1 MNWFYMVLIPIELIA
16 YVYRTKSFIFL
27 ILISVL
33 RGWCLIIK
41 NIQKCFSCKYL
52 IKKDYLFFYSN
63 HFLLNNFYFLN
74 SFLGLF
80 QNFIFF
86 LKIRGMGFKSST
98 IKANLILKLGYSHII
113 LYKIEKQIQ
122 LLFINKQF
130 FIIRGRCVFGLLELI
145 YFFKE
150 INKKNS
156 YKKKGIFLKGIFFSF
171 KVSNKKSK
179 F

>member
-1 MNWFYMVLIPIELIA
+1 MVIIPIELIT

-52 IKKDYLFFYSN
+52 IKKNYLFFYGN
-63 HFLLNNFYFLN
+63 NFLLNNFLFLN
-74 SFLGLF
+74 RFLGLF

-86 LKIRGMGFKSST
+86 LKIRGMGFKSSI
-98 IKANLILKLGYSHII
+98 IKSNLIIKLAYSHII
-113 LYKIEKQIQ
+113 VYKIEKHIQ
-122 LLFINKQF
+122 LLFMNKQF
-130 FIIRGRCVFGLLELI
+130 FILRGRCLFGLLELI
-145 YFFKE
+145 YFFKK
-150 INKKNS
+150 INKNNS